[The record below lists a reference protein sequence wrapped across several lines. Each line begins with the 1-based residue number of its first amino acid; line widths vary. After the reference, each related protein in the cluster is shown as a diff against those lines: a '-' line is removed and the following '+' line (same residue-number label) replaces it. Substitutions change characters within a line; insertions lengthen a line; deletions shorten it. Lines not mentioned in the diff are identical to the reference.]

1 VPSLIRNPKD
11 FWSGLIFVFFGVAAV
26 VIARDYPMGT
36 AGRMGPAYFPT
47 ILGAILA
54 VIGAIAM
61 LRSLL
66 RPGEA
71 IGKFALKEVFLVL
84 LATVL
89 FGVLLRG
96 AGLAIA
102 IIVLVLVS
110 GYASTKFRFVPFLAV
125 AIGMA
130 VFSVLLFIRGLGL
143 PMPIIGPWFAWFGI

>member
-1 VPSLIRNPKD
+1 MPSFIRNPQD
-11 FWSGLIFVFFGVAAV
+11 FWAGIIFSCAGLAALL
-26 VIARDYPMGT
+26 ISRDYPAGT
-36 AGRMGPAYFPT
+36 AGRMGPGYFPT
-47 ILGAILA
+47 ILSGILIL
-54 VIGAIAM
+54 IGLVSIVRATI
-61 LRSLL
+61 

-125 AIGMA
+125 AVGMA
-130 VFSVLLFIRGLGL
+130 VFSVLIFITGLGL
-143 PMPIIGPWFAWFGI
+143 PMPIIGPWFGF